1 MTNYPQN
8 SSFRPDQI
16 EKIREISEYLREV
29 REERGRSL
37 HQIATE
43 TRISLRLLKALEA
56 MEVESLPET
65 VYLQGL
71 VQKYGNALG
80 LNGRELAQKIP
91 QSDILKGITPSWQP
105 LRPRRP
111 RAVHLYFVYV
121 LVLIGAISGVSYWL
135 QRPNLQADGN
145 EENPT
150 VATEAPTAPEVN
162 PSPDSATRPEN
173 NTIPASNPP
182 QNDSVVVDITLQE
195 DSWLEVVADGQP
207 KFEGILKEG
216 EKRTWEADQEIRV
229 RAGNAGGVVITVNNE
244 QPAPLGERGQVETV
258 TYQAPNLSPR
268 SSG

>member
-16 EKIREISEYLREV
+16 EKIREISEYLRQV
-29 REERGRSL
+29 REENGRSL

-56 MEVESLPET
+56 LELSALPET

-71 VQKYGNALG
+71 IQKYGNALG

-111 RAVHLYFVYV
+111 RAVHLYFVYI
-121 LVLIGAISGVSYWL
+121 LVLIGAISGISYGL
-135 QRPNLQADGN
+135 QRPSWQAEN
-145 EENPT
+145 EEDNPT
-150 VATEAPTAPEVN
+150 VATEAS
-162 PSPDSATRPEN
+162 PSPNLTTSPETDTLSGN
-173 NTIPASNPP
+173 NTISASNRPP
-182 QNDSVVVDITLQE
+182 NDVVVVDVTLQE

-207 KFEGILKEG
+207 EFEGILKQG

-244 QPAPLGERGQVETV
+244 QPTPLGERGQVETV
-258 TYQAPNLSPR
+258 TYQAPEPAPR
-268 SSG
+268 S